1 MVPVGVAIR
10 PFDSPTHRDTLRD
23 VTQFEDR
30 VDAGRQLA
38 ALVEFLRGQDVVVVG
53 LPAGGVP
60 VAFEV
65 AKALAA
71 PLDVLVVRKLG
82 VPFQPEWA
90 FGVIGEGDVRVI
102 NDSVVG
108 EAELSGD
115 DMAAVESRQRAE
127 LADRSQRFRRGHDRI
142 ALAGRAQP

>member
-1 MVPVGVAIR
+1 
-10 PFDSPTHRDTLRD
+10 
-23 VTQFEDR
+23 
-30 VDAGRQLA
+30 
-38 ALVEFLRGQDVVVVG
+38 
-53 LPAGGVP
+53 
-60 VAFEV
+60 
-65 AKALAA
+65 
-71 PLDVLVVRKLG
+71 
-82 VPFQPEWA
+82 
-90 FGVIGEGDVRVI
+90 VRVI